1 MAAAKQRQLD
11 SRINAMPIIACCYG
25 TRPEF
30 IKIAPVVKELKKNY
44 PSINPVLICS
54 GQHQELLSSLDK
66 IFGLTVQVDLNVRK
80 KIGSTTN
87 LSLLTEGVHAGFA
100 GVLERI
106 KPDAVLV
113 QGDAASTFLAALA
126 AFHQHIPIFYMEA
139 GLRTYDLDQ
148 PFPEEAY
155 RQMTT
160 RISKI
165 LFAPTKINKLNLI
178 NEGITSDK
186 IYVVGNSIIDSVSYI
201 KNQFQK
207 VAIERLRKK
216 YYPWLPSDGK
226 VKLMLVT
233 IHRRENQGAVLDG
246 ILNTL
251 IKIRRDNPN
260 IQFVFSVHPNP
271 QVRLL
276 VYDKLKNVPGF
287 TLINPPL
294 YQKFMILLNCAQ
306 AVITDSGG
314 LQEEA
319 PSFGI
324 PIIVVRKKT
333 ERVEGIQTGWSILA
347 GVSESGIVRAFNSLS
362 KWQKPK
368 GGNPYGDGK
377 TSMRIAKIIY
387 EKI

>member
-1 MAAAKQRQLD
+1 M
-11 SRINAMPIIACCYG
+11 
-25 TRPEF
+25 
-30 IKIAPVVKELKKNY
+30 APVVLELNKRKTVT
-44 PSINPVLICS
+44 PVLICS
-54 GQHQELLSSLDK
+54 GQHEELLSGLDK
-66 IFGLTVQVDLNVRK
+66 IFDLTVQINLNVRK

-100 GVLERI
+100 EVLGRI

-139 GLRTYDLDQ
+139 GLRTHDLDQ

-165 LFAPTKINKLNLI
+165 LFAPTKINKHNLT
-178 NEGITSDK
+178 NEGIASNR
-186 IYVVGNSIIDSVSYI
+186 IYVVGNSIVDSVDYI
-201 KNQFQK
+201 KSQFRK
-207 VAIERLRKK
+207 IGIKKLRRQ
-216 YYPWLPSDGK
+216 YYPWLPNDSK
-226 VKLMLVT
+226 EKLIVVT
-233 IHRRENQGAVLDG
+233 IHRRENQGVVLDG
-246 ILNTL
+246 ILRAL
-251 IKIRRDNPN
+251 IKIRRDNPSN
-260 IQFVFSVHPNP
+260 LFVFSVHPNP
-271 QVRLL
+271 EVRLS
-276 VYDKLKNVPGF
+276 VYDKLKNVSGF

-294 YQKFMILLNCAQ
+294 YQKFLVLLSCAQ

-319 PSFGI
+319 PSFEI
-324 PIIVVRKKT
+324 PTIVVRKKT
-333 ERVEGIQTGWSILA
+333 ERVEGVRSGWSILA
-347 GVSESGIVRAFNSLS
+347 GVSEPGIIRAFNSLN
-362 KWQKPK
+362 KWRKPK

-377 TSMRIAKIIY
+377 ASMRIAKMIY